1 MKGKVERGVGYLKT
15 SFLEGRSFIDLED
28 LNRQLAAWLDTVA
41 NVRVHGTTRERP
53 VDRHVHELVKLGA
66 LIAVP
71 QYDTRALE
79 IRRVAPDSH
88 FSFGGVL
95 YSVFPEAAGK
105 TVTLRIESEQVGAPV
120 AVYLGEQL
128 VARHTLAPKG
138 SPRVTL
144 PEHAAAI
151 RRLTRGNAPSVSR
164 RRGRQPCFVQCSAPE
179 VEARA
184 FDPYERIALESAA

>member
-105 TVTLRIESEQVGAPV
+105 RSLSGSRVSKSELR
-120 AVYLGEQL
+120 
-128 VARHTLAPKG
+128 
-138 SPRVTL
+138 SPSISASSWS
-144 PEHAAAI
+144 HAI
-151 RRLTRGNAPSVSR
+151 RWPPRAARGSRCPSTQLR
-164 RRGRQPCFVQCSAPE
+164 
-179 VEARA
+179 
-184 FDPYERIALESAA
+184 SAA